1 MTEFMFSNARV
12 ISTAEDIFSGNVLE
26 LLEEIISRATLL

>member
-1 MTEFMFSNARV
+1 MMKFMFSNARV

-26 LLEEIISRATLL
+26 LEEIISRATVL